1 MFVVYTHPKC
11 STCRRA
17 IEWLTRHGI
26 PHRIESICDHPPSIT
41 ELNDALRLMNGRILS
56 LFNTS
61 GMDYRSMNLRD
72 RLPAMDTEE
81 ALRLLSSNGML
92 VKRPFLIGRGV
103 ALAGFKPEV
112 WKDALAKT

>member
-1 MFVVYTHPKC
+1 MFVVYIHPKC
-11 STCRRA
+11 STCRNA
-17 IEWLTRHGI
+17 LDWLTRHGI
-26 PHRIESICDHPPSIT
+26 PHRIESIRERPPSIA
-41 ELNDALRLMNGRILS
+41 ELHDALRLMNGRILS

-72 RLPAMDTEE
+72 RLPRMDTEE

-112 WKDALAKT
+112 WKDTLAKT